1 MINFIYVNFNK
12 IEKKIKMSKISKD
25 LLKNIKYKDINKKL
39 TFNCSMSSNESD
51 ECKPIN
57 DNKID
62 SLTHLRKNNSLCL
75 FKLKERSNSITA
87 TGIPTINYSSKSI
100 IPIGKRS
107 INKYINKTYKS
118 NSLLYT
124 ENRAKKQYGENK
136 ENKQNQVN
144 LIFNN
149 SVLNNC
155 YNNQMSKV
163 NTQFLKLKKAY
174 NPHHNYYKIVKDEKT
189 IINELLSQTNNNF
202 NNMYKIIYSNPD
214 SKKREDI
221 LKIFN
226 NIRRNKNKNI
236 DRKSQIKVI
245 AMKEFNKDN
254 KMNIT
259 DYKNKKNVLNKAL
272 KFPTAFN
279 MKTFVSQKN
288 KIKIKTMKMIDEISK
303 NNNCNNNCTTLYFE
317 NKYIH
322 KDRNNF
328 FKTIPKN
335 KKLKSKD
342 KMKMIN

>member
-1 MINFIYVNFNK
+1 
-12 IEKKIKMSKISKD
+12 MSKISKD
-25 LLKNIKYKDINKKL
+25 LLKSIKYININKKL
-39 TFNCSMSSNESD
+39 TFNCSMSSNDSD
-51 ECKPIN
+51 ECKPTN
-57 DNKID
+57 ENKID
-62 SLTHLRKNNSLCL
+62 YSLTHLRKNNSLYL
-75 FKLKERSNSITA
+75 IKLKERSNSITA
-87 TGIPTINYSSKSI
+87 TGIPKKSYSSKSTM
-100 IPIGKRS
+100 PIGKRS
-107 INKYINKTYKS
+107 INKYINNTYKS

-124 ENRAKKQYGENK
+124 ENRVNKHYGENK

-149 SVLNNC
+149 SVLYNY

-163 NTQFLKLKKAY
+163 NTQFLKLKNAY
-174 NPHHNYYKIVKDEKT
+174 NPHHNYYKIVEDEKT

-226 NIRRNKNKNI
+226 NIRGNKNKNI

-259 DYKNKKNVLNKAL
+259 DYKNKKNISNKAI

-279 MKTFVSQKN
+279 MKAFVSQKD

-303 NNNCNNNCTTLYFE
+303 NNNCTTLYLANQF
-317 NKYIH
+317 IH

-335 KKLKSKD
+335 KKLKFKG
-342 KMKMIN
+342 